1 MHTRKLLF
9 TNYLFSLDY
18 VWFSEVNAFNFQ
30 FRFFGVKYD
39 IFTLRICPN
48 THHKWP
54 MCFLSC
60 HFFHSNRCNWNVRC
74 VLPILLS
81 CHCFIYFWKKKIPS
95 LIWAN
100 RENIHQYL
108 GQHLPDYIKDEYISI
123 SVSKNL
129 AFVFR
134 DTMILVPVN
143 LFYWKNKKTKN
154 K

>member
-18 VWFSEVNAFNFQ
+18 VWFLEVNAFNFQ

-60 HFFHSNRCNWNVRC
+60 HFFHSNRCNRNVRC

-81 CHCFIYFWKKKIPS
+81 CHCFIYLFIYFLRRYKLLFFAEFWRKYCFKNVECKLILLKK
-95 LIWAN
+95 
-100 RENIHQYL
+100 ENTIINL
-108 GQHLPDYIKDEYISI
+108 GEQRKYTSI
-123 SVSKNL
+123 FGSTSPWLYKGW
-129 AFVFR
+129 
-134 DTMILVPVN
+134 I
-143 LFYWKNKKTKN
+143 Y
-154 K
+154 